1 MSKAI
6 IISESEKKKILGLY
20 GLIKEDTC
28 EGDCKNGVGV
38 LTTPI
43 GTFEGTFKNG
53 KLNGQGKITF
63 ISGDKQEGI
72 FLDNVLNGQGKRI
85 DKTSDG
91 EVKIYEGVFKNGT
104 ITSGKIT
111 YPWGKVEETLSG
123 GKFIY
128 EDDYYSLVGNG
139 KIKYSDGRISE
150 GEFDGSDNLNG
161 TGTITLKDGTKHK
174 GTFDSGKLKISG
186 NIQNGVGKY
195 INSNGT
201 IYEGTFKNGTITSG
215 KITYYWGI
223 LEGTFVDYMLNGTG
237 KMTLTDGSIVEGTFV
252 DSRLNGTGKIK
263 RSNGSISEGTFKDGK
278 LISGTGVI
286 DNDEGYYEG
295 EIENGKPQGK
305 GKLHNISSESAGKI
319 YVSPFRPNFHDDAFT
334 YKGVFSN
341 GKPEGE
347 GKITFENGDVYE
359 GDFYGGKI
367 DGIGKMTFANGSVY
381 EGEFETI
388 SKDSLKSTYKVKT
401 KNDTIEDLVKYN
413 SERPRVTDVYSDLTN
428 QNRTKGILKS
438 GTLTGFVKATL
449 SKNKDSKVVD
459 GLKDI
464 VDNETLST
472 LTIANKLKPTT
483 AKITLQHKTIKNITY
498 KTESDYE
505 GNFEFENIELGDYLL
520 TVDTNN
526 KFSSLKNYNFKMDN
540 QDKDVTI
547 ILSDKKLFMKE
558 YFEKYYLNESDNS
571 ATVFG
576 KITDSTDNP
585 LSGAKVTLSTAGK
598 SYGAISDGEGNYEIL
613 NVPIGSYKLKF
624 FHMDYGSTE
633 TENLE
638 ITSNTKIQKNY
649 KFKSLDKK
657 EVATKIIVKTEQV
670 CVVDVTVLDEDGENI
685 SNADVSFLIDN
696 EIIARSKTD
705 DNGKL
710 SNFVIPYNDKFK
722 KNKDLPCEEK
732 TKVQI
737 VASFKGKK
745 GTPKE
750 FELCVFNGK
759 KENKIVSRIKTDS
772 YDMSSSNIFEVSIN
786 TQFEYSILATDSENN
801 MPLSDASIMVYSDSS
816 KKELLT
822 SGKGSVEDF
831 IKLDR
836 RPRNF
841 ETSEVYYEISNE
853 GYDTEK
859 GKLKIKKRGENEF
872 FIKLDK
878 NDAFFKFNLLKVV
891 DQDNKTI
898 NGVEF
903 AIIEDRNNPKKSIE
917 GVIPFQGGK
926 IKRGL
931 NRKSEPENNK
941 IVFITLEKDGY
952 ELKTE
957 RLKLVSN
964 KENNNFEFKL
974 TKIGPEKEP
983 KKLSDLKSCENII
996 EQYYQTYVSL
1006 YRKTISAD
1014 SIDKT
1019 QLKKDKQKI
1028 VGCHTTLRNKLS
1040 RKSLDYIK
1048 QLTNVSPSIEFME
1061 ITLQVNENENIYSR
1075 TTNLDNRIKNIIK
1088 EQKEM
1093 KSSMLVEKR
1102 LVEKRF
1108 DFIIESLISQNNISD
1123 IKFIRELQTE
1133 KNKMI
1138 ELGYDSLIVQDS
1150 FLNVMNTFF

>member
-20 GLIKEDTC
+20 QLLKEDTC
-28 EGDCKNGVGV
+28 VGDCENGVGT
-38 LTTPI
+38 LTKDD
-43 GTFEGTFKNG
+43 GTIVSGRFQNG
-53 KLNGQGKITF
+53 KLILGKMDYGSFKEQGEFKIDSSGYVYLYKGQRTFETTNTVYDGTFYENNRIMSGKITF
-63 ISGDKQEGI
+63 NAGH
-72 FLDNVLNGQGKRI
+72 F
-85 DKTSDG
+85 
-91 EVKIYEGVFKNGT
+91 
-104 ITSGKIT
+104 
-111 YPWGKVEETLSG
+111 
-123 GKFIY
+123 
-128 EDDYYSLVGNG
+128 
-139 KIKYSDGRISE
+139 
-150 GEFDGSDNLNG
+150 
-161 TGTITLKDGTKHK
+161 
-174 GTFDSGKLKISG
+174 
-186 NIQNGVGKY
+186 
-195 INSNGT
+195 
-201 IYEGTFKNGTITSG
+201 YEGTWDENDKF
-215 KITYYWGI
+215 
-223 LEGTFVDYMLNGTG
+223 TG
-237 KMTLTDGSIVEGTFV
+237 KLTYDDGSVAY
-252 DSRLNGTGKIK
+252 
-263 RSNGSISEGTFKDGK
+263 FKDNK
-278 LISGTGVI
+278 PTSDPNNEEKTII

-295 EIENGKPQGK
+295 EVENGKPQGK

-319 YVSPFRPNFHDDAFT
+319 YVSPFRPNFHDDTFT
-334 YKGVFSN
+334 YEGLFDN

-359 GDFYGGKI
+359 GEFYDGKI

-381 EGEFETI
+381 DGEFETI

-401 KNDTIEDLVKYN
+401 KTDTIEDLVKYN

-526 KFSSLKNYNFKMDN
+526 KFSSLKNYNLKMDN
-540 QDKDVTI
+540 QDKEITI

-558 YFEKYYLNESDNS
+558 YFEKYYLNEDDNS

-657 EVATKIIVKTEQV
+657 EVATKRIVKTEQV

-750 FELCVFNGK
+750 FELCAFNGK

-786 TQFEYSILATDSENN
+786 TQFQYSILASDSETN

-816 KKELLT
+816 KKELLA

-841 ETSEVYYEISNE
+841 ELSIEVYYEISNE

-859 GKLKIKKRGENEF
+859 GKLKIKRRGENEF

-878 NDAFFKFNLLKVV
+878 GNSFFKFNLIKVV

-941 IVFITLEKDGY
+941 TVFITLEKDGY

-964 KENNNFEFKL
+964 KENNNFEFEL

-983 KKLSDLKSCENII
+983 KKLSDLKSCENAI

-1006 YRKTISAD
+1006 YRKSISAD

-1019 QLKKDKQKI
+1019 QLKKDQQKI

-1123 IKFIRELQTE
+1123 IIFIRELQTE

>member
-38 LTTPI
+38 LTTSI

-91 EVKIYEGVFKNGT
+91 EVTIYEGTFKNGT

-111 YPWGKVEETLSG
+111 YPSGRVKETLSG

-128 EDDYYSLVGNG
+128 EDDYYLLVGNG
-139 KIKYSDGRISE
+139 KIKHSDGSISE
-150 GEFDGSDNLNG
+150 GEFNEYGDLNG

-174 GTFDSGKLKISG
+174 GTFVDGTLKISG

-195 INSNGT
+195 ISSGGD
-201 IYEGTFKNGTITSG
+201 IYEGTFKNGILNGQGKMTHYWGIYEGTFVDGGLNTG
-215 KITYYWGI
+215 KITYPDGDIY
-223 LEGTFVDYMLNGTG
+223 EGTFVDYQ
-237 KMTLTDGSIVEGTFV
+237 
-252 DSRLNGTGKIK
+252 LNGTGKITYA
-263 RSNGSISEGTFKDGK
+263 NGSISEGTFKDNK

-295 EIENGKPQGK
+295 EIENDKPQGK

-319 YVSPFRPNFHDDAFT
+319 YVSPFRPNFHDDTFT
-334 YKGVFSN
+334 YEGLFDN

-401 KNDTIEDLVKYN
+401 KTDTIEDLVKYN

-526 KFSSLKNYNFKMDN
+526 KFSSLKNYNLKMDN
-540 QDKDVTI
+540 QDKEITI

-558 YFEKYYLNESDNS
+558 YFEKYYLNENDNS

-576 KITDSTDNP
+576 KITGPTNNP
-585 LSGAKVTLSTAGK
+585 LSDVKVTLSTTGK
-598 SYGAISDGEGNYEIL
+598 NYGAISNVDGKYEIL
-613 NVPIGSYKLKF
+613 NVPIGSYKIKF
-624 FHMDYGSTE
+624 FNIDYGQSKI
-633 TENLE
+633 ENLE
-638 ITSNTKIQKNY
+638 ITSNTKIEKNY
-649 KFKSLDKK
+649 EFTNEQAFSAVTVSREKSKS
-657 EVATKIIVKTEQV
+657 ACI
-670 CVVDVTVLDEDGENI
+670 VDVTVLDEDGENI
-685 SNADVSFLIDN
+685 SNADVSFFIKN
-696 EIIARSKTD
+696 ENVANGKTD
-705 DNGKL
+705 ENGKL
-710 SNFVIPYNDKFK
+710 SNFVIPYNDNFK
-722 KNKDLPCEEK
+722 WTVDTPCDEK

-759 KENKIVSRIKTDS
+759 TIKKNVSRLKTNT

-786 TQFEYSILATDSENN
+786 TQFEYSILASDSENN

-964 KENNNFEFKL
+964 KENNNFEFEL

-983 KKLSDLKSCENII
+983 KKLSDLKSCENAI